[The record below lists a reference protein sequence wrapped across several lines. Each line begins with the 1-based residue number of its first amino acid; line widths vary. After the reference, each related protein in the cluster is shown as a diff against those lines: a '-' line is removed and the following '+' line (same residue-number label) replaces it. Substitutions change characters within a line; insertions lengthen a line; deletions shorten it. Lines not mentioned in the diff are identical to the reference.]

1 MSASNPRTRLMRM
14 RQDVLREM
22 IDGESYSKLAYKY
35 KTSKPLLMSV
45 MREYR
50 AYKHWLLARKQD
62 SMLMDQEIRQYL
74 DNGMTVANLAEL
86 YWVSYDT
93 MRTRVNEIEKT
104 TKNEYLGPVDRAE
117 TKRYVTVDDVKEF
130 KIRVQVG
137 ELLICDETEDGV
149 LIYCKILKKHLWYA
163 DTDMGSVDWN
173 WLCVKNMR
181 RLFDNEIIY
190 G

>member
-130 KIRVQVG
+130 NSDLEDAQHWANSYWTNWMN
-137 ELLICDETEDGV
+137 EQACNEFET
-149 LIYCKILKKHLWYA
+149 
-163 DTDMGSVDWN
+163 
-173 WLCVKNMR
+173 
-181 RLFDNEIIY
+181 FDIPEY
-190 G
+190 KRSKE